1 VLRTIA
7 RLAFGA
13 AAGATAFSGQVYGTV
28 LLLLFFLLMHRGD
41 RRELLLR
48 TRAGLLVCVAAGA
61 AVVGAGVVRLGL
73 AGGAKAAL
81 SFPYPSGVWI
91 GTMFPGVYVFFLGAV
106 AWLALRRPRE
116 EDDFLRACVYAVLT
130 PLLLV
135 GIKMKYAPVRYLISG
150 HAFLLLVAAG
160 AMVVAARRLLRGR
173 EALAAGACCLL
184 VASGVL
190 GGHGLPQAWRLVN
203 LDYGDAVDEMT
214 FTVDF
219 YPDHETPGR
228 YVREHLR
235 PGDRVAAVDNLA
247 TYWYAGRCDYWI
259 RDYDE
264 RLNFLHRHDDGEIRD
279 IYVGALGVPDTMLGD
294 LVPRPGSRLWV
305 VTSGE
310 LGTQTKDELSAAQF
324 AWLERVERENTP
336 AYVGLDKATKVYLL
350 EAPR

>member
-1 VLRTIA
+1 
-7 RLAFGA
+7 
-13 AAGATAFSGQVYGTV
+13 
-28 LLLLFFLLMHRGD
+28 
-41 RRELLLR
+41 
-48 TRAGLLVCVAAGA
+48 
-61 AVVGAGVVRLGL
+61 
-73 AGGAKAAL
+73 
-81 SFPYPSGVWI
+81 
-91 GTMFPGVYVFFLGAV
+91 
-106 AWLALRRPRE
+106 
-116 EDDFLRACVYAVLT
+116 
-130 PLLLV
+130 
-135 GIKMKYAPVRYLISG
+135 
-150 HAFLLLVAAG
+150 
-160 AMVVAARRLLRGR
+160 
-173 EALAAGACCLL
+173 
-184 VASGVL
+184 
-190 GGHGLPQAWRLVN
+190 
-203 LDYGDAVDEMT
+203 MT

-259 RDYDE
+259 RDYDGN
-264 RLNFLHRHDDGEIRD
+264 LNFLHRHDDGEIRD